1 MQCNTQCTV
10 CDQDFKP
17 NCTFKSHMKKH
28 HHRASPPSEAF
39 SQCNPIYTMQC
50 HTQCYTQCN
59 TLHTGILYIWDILWF
74 QSNHSCTPFLALN
87 NALCVIKI
95 LSQAILLRVT
105 WKKQHHNTTQ
115 LNNSHQELWGAAC
128 VWSTFHANLYNQ
140 THELTTPHPL
150 DSGTRSSTPMNN
162 LLKC

>member
-1 MQCNTQCTV
+1 MTKQHNSTIKAAPQGSLPSDASSQCIALQCTV

-87 NALCVIKI
+87 NALCVIKM
-95 LSQAILLRVT
+95 LSQAIPLRVT
-105 WKKQHHNTTQ
+105 WKKTASQHNTTQ
-115 LNNSHQELWGAAC
+115 Q
-128 VWSTFHANLYNQ
+128 
-140 THELTTPHPL
+140 
-150 DSGTRSSTPMNN
+150 STPRIVRCSLCVINIS
-162 LLKC
+162 CQFIQSDT

>member
-1 MQCNTQCTV
+1 MLLSSQCIALQCTV

-28 HHRASPPSEAF
+28 HHRASLSSEAF
-39 SQCNPIYTMQC
+39 SQCNPIHNAMTYTMQC
-50 HTQCYTQCN
+50 HTQCN

-95 LSQAILLRVT
+95 LSRAILLRVT
-105 WKKQHHNTTQ
+105 WKNKNCEVQPVCDQHFMPIYTIRHMNSQHHILFIGVQEVALPCTT
-115 LNNSHQELWGAAC
+115 C
-128 VWSTFHANLYNQ
+128 
-140 THELTTPHPL
+140 
-150 DSGTRSSTPMNN
+150 
-162 LLKC
+162 